1 MFYFKNALYTTFFYH
16 CCDKKLYK
24 KNIKNMKKYKN
35 NAIYF
40 IVITMF

>member
-24 KNIKNMKKYKN
+24 KKYKKYEK
-35 NAIYF
+35 I
-40 IVITMF
+40 